1 MYAEFLPSK
10 HRAKCVILTNLFW
23 SLGAVFEVI
32 LAILVMPTLG
42 WRWLLGFSAIP
53 MLVFAVFCS
62 WLPESV
68 RFLLASN
75 QHEQAEQ
82 TLKRIANENKTQLP
96 EGRLKGVSSELRRGH
111 IVDLLAPE
119 HRRTTLLL
127 WFIWFANAFSY
138 YGIVL
143 LTTEM
148 FQIGNACKAVEA
160 NKQKI
165 APFCYLRCLQ
175 FQDYVD
181 LLYTTF
187 AEFPGLFITM
197 AIIEL
202 IGRKKTM
209 AVEFL
214 AFSFFTFLLNICTTR
229 QVLIF
234 FLFSARCFISGAFQ
248 AAYVYTPEVSKFK
261 YTLNKSYTRIFYC
274 QHRVSIIFS
283 VKCLND

>member
-1 MYAEFLPSK
+1 
-10 HRAKCVILTNLFW
+10 
-23 SLGAVFEVI
+23 
-32 LAILVMPTLG
+32 
-42 WRWLLGFSAIP
+42 
-53 MLVFAVFCS
+53 
-62 WLPESV
+62 
-68 RFLLASN
+68 
-75 QHEQAEQ
+75 
-82 TLKRIANENKTQLP
+82 
-96 EGRLKGVSSELRRGH
+96 
-111 IVDLLAPE
+111 
-119 HRRTTLLL
+119 
-127 WFIWFANAFSY
+127 
-138 YGIVL
+138 
-143 LTTEM
+143 M

-214 AFSFFTFLLNICTTR
+214 AFSFLTFLLNICTTR